1 MLSVMSFDV
10 FSRFASEPFRLGLL
24 NIVVKDERSHRALWE
39 TIELAQRIEGFG
51 YHRYWLAEHHAPW
64 SAHSSPEMLVPTIAS
79 RTNRLRVGTAGILL
93 RYYTPIKVADQF
105 LTLARMFPERIELG
119 VAWGPGVV
127 DDYYA
132 EQLAGVKRRLLSYR
146 HFAKNVVELARYIQP
161 HRELSFWVLGSGSS
175 SQELAIR
182 CRANF
187 GFSLLERN
195 ADAYGPGLLE
205 QHRTATLMRQ
215 SIAVTIQCSDYPN
228 RAITVP
234 DWRTPPIVVSG
245 QLDECVQQLRRL
257 AFLYNT
263 TEIVFV
269 HASIRYSEQL
279 GLYEALA
286 QKLAE

>member
-1 MLSVMSFDV
+1 MSFDV
-10 FSRFASEPFRLGLL
+10 PSRFASEPFRLGLL
-24 NIVVKDERSHRALWE
+24 NIVVKEERSHQALWDA
-39 TIELAQRIEGFG
+39 IELAQRIEGFG

-64 SAHSSPEMLVPTIAS
+64 AAHSSPEMLVPTIAS

-105 LTLARMFPERIELG
+105 LTLARIFPERIELG

-127 DDYYA
+127 DDCYA
-132 EQLAGVKRRLLSYR
+132 EQLAGVKSRLLSYR
-146 HFAKNVVELARYIQP
+146 HFAKNVFELARYIRP
-161 HRELSFWVLGSGSS
+161 HRELSFWVVGSGSA

-187 GFSLLERN
+187 GFSLLEQN
-195 ADAYGPGLLE
+195 VDAYGPALLE
-205 QHRTATLMRQ
+205 QHRTNTRMRQ
-215 SIAVTIQCSDYPN
+215 SIAVTIRCSDYPN
-228 RAITVP
+228 PAITAR
-234 DWRTPPIVVSG
+234 DWRAPSIVVSG

-263 TEIVFV
+263 TEIVIF
-269 HASIRYSEQL
+269 HASNGLSEQL

-286 QKLAE
+286 KKLA